1 MTRSRLPSRTLRV
14 VRELRREGI
23 SARKIAARL
32 GVSSVSVLK
41 VARNVESLDLDE
53 LERDEAEN
61 DERGFEY
68 VVDEN
73 ALPSRCPTCGRVVAP
88 PCLRCFLEAR
98 GVGEPS
104 ELSLEEAFFY
114 DGVSPFGVDLTGGA
128 RVRYERVRAL
138 KEQKRRAGLRAVL
151 NDDELRALSGRASND

>member
-14 VRELRREGI
+14 VRELRRERI

-32 GVSSVSVLK
+32 GVSPVSVLK
-41 VARNVESLDLDE
+41 VARNVEALDLDE

-114 DGVSPFGVDLTGGA
+114 DGVSPFGVDLTGVE
-128 RVRYERVRAL
+128 RVRYDKIRAL
-138 KEQKRRAGLRAVL
+138 KESKKSAGRRPVL
-151 NDDELRALSGRASND
+151 NDDELASLFGRDAND